1 MSSIELGMT
10 DYRLK
15 AAAVRLEDLHRYHSL
30 DPAAAADA
38 AFSDQIV
45 VHTCV
50 ACPCVAVSLVVPLLG
65 PAVAWAPRAPETR

>member
-15 AAAVRLEDLHRYHSL
+15 AAADRLEDLHDRYQWLDPAADRLEDLHDRYQSL

-38 AFSDQIV
+38 ALSDQIV
-45 VHTCV
+45 VHTCI
-50 ACPCVAVSLVVPLLG
+50 
-65 PAVAWAPRAPETR
+65 RA